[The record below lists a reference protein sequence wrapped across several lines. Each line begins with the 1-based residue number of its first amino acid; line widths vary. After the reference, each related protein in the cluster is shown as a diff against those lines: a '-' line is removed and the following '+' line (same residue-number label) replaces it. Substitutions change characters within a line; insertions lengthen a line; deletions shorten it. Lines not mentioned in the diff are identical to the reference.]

1 MIHVAYAERKVE
13 TKFDNVVMQRVRN
26 SGEETE
32 EIEQQLAVKDSLG
45 NLKKQIKGQIAKAQ
59 ESPLAA
65 QLDADS
71 LPWRRISTVLQDL
84 NLEFRKTFRERD
96 TRISAFLQ
104 DLFLQRCSVA
114 AKKKQKQKG
123 LG

>member
-1 MIHVAYAERKVE
+1 MIHVAYVERKVE

-104 DLFLQRCSVA
+104 DLFLERCSVA

>member
-104 DLFLQRCSVA
+104 DLFFERCSVA

>member
-104 DLFLQRCSVA
+104 DLFLERCSVA

>member
-96 TRISAFLQ
+96 TCISAFLQ
-104 DLFLQRCSVA
+104 DLFLERCSVA